1 MHALHVFRCIFVNTE
16 QSVVLTNPD
25 LPEAKKLRS
34 CSGMSPSSKSGSR
47 SMYSDRVS
55 LSHILKNP
63 SLGEENV
70 LYQELFTPVFFSIR
84 GYISFIKP
92 AQATWYRACKTC
104 NKKVTEALG
113 FGYWCEACH
122 KNDEECNLS

>member
-1 MHALHVFRCIFVNTE
+1 MSIRRKSNNDTIPKRDITIADETCIFVNTE

-34 CSGMSPSSKSGSR
+34 WYVIARKLSPTCLAL
-47 SMYSDRVS
+47 D
-55 LSHILKNP
+55 
-63 SLGEENV
+63 
-70 LYQELFTPVFFSIR
+70 SIR